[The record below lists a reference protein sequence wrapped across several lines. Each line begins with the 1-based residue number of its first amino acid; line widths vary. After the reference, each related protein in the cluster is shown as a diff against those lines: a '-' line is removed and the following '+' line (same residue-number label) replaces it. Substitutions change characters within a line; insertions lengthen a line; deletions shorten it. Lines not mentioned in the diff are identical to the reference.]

1 MTEQDIM
8 IENGSY
14 WVGRDRQAKQY
25 VVYKVGV
32 THSVAD
38 SAYPLTDDGLSIA
51 VYRCNYLARREC
63 ANAKV

>member
-1 MTEQDIM
+1 MTEQDII

-25 VVYKVGV
+25 VVYKTGV

-38 SAYPLTDDGLSIA
+38 SAYVMNEDGLSIA
-51 VYRCNYLARREC
+51 VYRCNYLAAKEK
-63 ANAKV
+63 ANA

>member
-1 MTEQDIM
+1 MTEQDII

-25 VVYKVGV
+25 VVYKTGV

-38 SAYPLTDDGLSIA
+38 SAYAMNEDGLSIA
-51 VYRCNYLARREC
+51 VYRCNYLAAKEK
-63 ANAKV
+63 ANA